1 MILTAL
7 DRYYDRLLAQPDAD
21 IAPIGYSYEKISYAL
36 VISRAG
42 DLIDVMDLRDTS
54 SKKARP
60 SSISVPQPEIRTA
73 GVKPFFLWDKSSYVL
88 GLGDNQE
95 STAAKKEKRRNRI
108 REEHEAFK
116 AYHREVLGSTNDD
129 GLLALLAFL
138 EKWSPEKRDQYPQLV
153 DEVLA
158 SNLVFRLEGEQAFIH
173 EREQAKTIR
182 MHLLE
187 DDSTKPGICLV
198 TGEAAP
204 LSKLHPKIKGVRDA
218 QSMGASLVS
227 FNLSAFTSYG
237 KSQGENSPVSEK
249 AAFAYTTVLNRLL
262 SGDPSNRQKL
272 QIGDATTVFW
282 AEADTPAKAEAAE
295 STLAAFLDPRTDDG
309 SETDKL
315 RNVMESVSQ
324 GRSLRDLG
332 DDLDDNTIIYVLG
345 LAPNASRLSI
355 RFWEVGT
362 LALFADR
369 LTHHFEDLNLEPRP
383 WKPEPGA
390 WRLSLQTAPIPKNG
404 KPKAEDVQPLLAGE
418 LMRSILTGRRYP
430 RSLLTNIVMRLRAD
444 GHITDLRVALC
455 KAVLSRDR
463 RLGVK
468 GIQEEVPVSLDI
480 NNMNPGYRLG
490 RLFSVLE
497 NIQISALGK
506 KLNATIRDR
515 YYGAAS
521 ATPAS
526 IFPLLLR
533 NSQHHLSRLRK
544 DRPGQAVNLEKEIQ
558 DIVDGL
564 PAQFPKNLKMEAQG
578 QFAIGYYHQSKA
590 RKANK
595 SNSEEGEDQ

>member
-7 DRYYDRLLAQPDAD
+7 DRYYDRLLAQPDTD

-36 VISRAG
+36 VISPSG
-42 DLIDVMDLRDTS
+42 DLVDVMDLRDTS
-54 SKKARP
+54 SKKPRP
-60 SSISVPQPEIRTA
+60 RSMSVPQPEIRTV

-95 STAAKKEKRRNRI
+95 TTQKKKEKREARI
-108 REEHEAFK
+108 LEEHEAFK
-116 AYHREVLGSTNDD
+116 AYHKDVLRNTNDD
-129 GLLALLAFL
+129 GLLALLAFFN
-138 EKWSPEKRDQYPQLV
+138 KWSPEKRDEYPKLV
-153 DEVLA
+153 DEVLT
-158 SNLVFRLEGEQAFIH
+158 SNLVFRLDAEQAFIH
-173 EREQAKTIR
+173 ESEEARTIR
-182 MHLLE
+182 SKLLE
-187 DDSTKPGICLV
+187 NESAQPGICLV
-198 TGEAAP
+198 TGENAP

-218 QSMGASLVS
+218 QSSGASIVS

-249 AAFAYTTVLNRLL
+249 AAFSYTTVLNYLL

-282 AEADTPAKAEAAE
+282 AEADNPAKAEAAE
-295 STLAAFLDPRTDDG
+295 NTLAAFLDPRPDDD

-315 RNVMESVSQ
+315 RSVMNNIAQ
-324 GRSLRDLG
+324 GKPLRDLG
-332 DDLDDNTIIYVLG
+332 VDLDDDTFIYVLG
-345 LAPNASRLSI
+345 LAPNASRLSV

-362 LALFADR
+362 LSLFAER
-369 LTHHFEDLNLEPRP
+369 LTRHYEDLILEPRP
-383 WKPEPGA
+383 WKHEPGV
-390 WRLSLQTAPIPKNG
+390 WRLLLETAPRPKTGN
-404 KPKAEDVQPLLAGE
+404 PKADDIQPQLAGE
-418 LMRSILTGRRYP
+418 MTRSILTGRRYP

-463 RLGVK
+463 RLDVK
-468 GIQEEVPVSLDI
+468 GIKEEVPVSLDI
-480 NNMNPGYRLG
+480 NNTSPGYRLG

-506 KLNATIRDR
+506 SVNATIRDR

-526 IFPLLLR
+526 IFPVLLR

-544 DRPGQAVNLEKEIQ
+544 DKPGLAVNLERDIQ
-558 DIVDGL
+558 EIVDGL
-564 PAQFPKNLKMEAQG
+564 PAQFPKSLRIEAQG

-590 RKANK
+590 RYTKQ
-595 SNSEEGEDQ
+595 SNSEEGEAQ

>member
-7 DRYYDRLLAQPDAD
+7 DRYYDRLLSLPDAD

-36 VISRAG
+36 VINQSG

-54 SKKARP
+54 SKKPRARP
-60 SSISVPQPEIRTA
+60 MSVPQPEIRTA
-73 GVKPFFLWDKSSYVL
+73 GVKPFFLWDKSTYVL
-88 GLGDNQE
+88 GLGVNQE
-95 STAAKKEKRRNRI
+95 SAEAKEARRRNRI
-108 REEHEAFK
+108 REEHEAFV
-116 AYHREVLGSTNDD
+116 AYHREVLGNTNDD
-129 GLLALLAFL
+129 GLLALVAFL
-138 EKWSPEKRDQYPQLV
+138 DKWSPEQRDRYPKLV
-153 DEVLA
+153 DEVLT
-158 SNLVFRLEGEQAFIH
+158 SNLVFRLDSEQAFIH
-173 EREQAKTIR
+173 ERREAQKIR
-182 MHLLE
+182 SQLLE

-198 TGEAAP
+198 TGEKVP

-218 QSMGASLVS
+218 QSSGASLVS

-249 AAFAYTTVLNRLL
+249 AAFSYTTVLNHLL

-272 QIGDATTVFW
+272 QIGDATTVYW
-282 AEADTPAKAEAAE
+282 AEADNLIKAEAAE
-295 STLAAFLDPRTDDG
+295 NTLAAFLDPRPDAR

-315 RNVMESVSQ
+315 RIAMESVAK
-324 GRSLRDLG
+324 GKPLKE
-332 DDLDDNTIIYVLG
+332 LDAELEDSTVMYVLG
-345 LAPNASRLSI
+345 LAPNASRISI
-355 RFWEVGT
+355 RFWETGT
-362 LALFADR
+362 LNLFAQR
-369 LTHHFEDLNLEPRP
+369 LTRHFEDLMLEPRP
-383 WKPEPGA
+383 WKLEPGV
-390 WRLSLQTAPIPKNG
+390 WRLLLETAPRPKSGN
-404 KPKAEDVQPLLAGE
+404 PKADDIQPQLAGE
-418 LMRSILTGRRYP
+418 IMRSILTGRRYP

-455 KAVLSRDR
+455 KAVLCRDR

-468 GIQEEVPVSLDI
+468 GIKEEVPVSLDI
-480 NNMNPGYRLG
+480 NNTSPGYRLG

-497 NIQISALGK
+497 NIQVSALGK
-506 KLNATIRDR
+506 SVNATIRDR

-526 IFPLLLR
+526 IFPVLLR

-544 DRPGQAVNLEKEIQ
+544 DKPGLAVNMEKDIQ

-564 PAQFPKNLKMEAQG
+564 PAQFPRNLKIEAQG

-590 RKANK
+590 RYTKQ
-595 SNSEEGEDQ
+595 SNSEEGEAQ